1 MTIAEV
7 ITMDKVLAP
16 WLALHDALGIAS
28 PIADE
33 AHYAAMVTFT
43 ESLADSLPDD
53 ASDPGWGLVNL
64 LAERISAYEDRAHP
78 WPDLAPHALLQE
90 LMTEHGLSQKDLPE
104 VGTQSVISELLAGK
118 RKLNLRQVK
127 ALALRFGVPMDVF
140 AADA

>member
-1 MTIAEV
+1 MTMAEV
-7 ITMDKVLAP
+7 IAP
-16 WLALHDALGIAS
+16 WLALHSALGIAS

-53 ASDPGWGLVNL
+53 ASDPRWGLVNF
-64 LAERISAYEDRAHP
+64 LAERIRAYEDRMHP

-127 ALALRFGVPMDVF
+127 ALAQRFRVPMDVF
-140 AADA
+140 TAGA